1 MLLLCSIIGRS
12 AFDQRSTRQ
21 PGPQPHF
28 NITAQVVR
36 VLSSTS
42 QNRSTASSVILIKN
56 AFLTFP
62 HLYFYRSDNVY
73 Y

>member
-1 MLLLCSIIGRS
+1 MLLLCSIIGRF

-21 PGPQPHF
+21 PGP
-28 NITAQVVR
+28 QVVR

-56 AFLTFP
+56 AFLTF
-62 HLYFYRSDNVY
+62 
-73 Y
+73 